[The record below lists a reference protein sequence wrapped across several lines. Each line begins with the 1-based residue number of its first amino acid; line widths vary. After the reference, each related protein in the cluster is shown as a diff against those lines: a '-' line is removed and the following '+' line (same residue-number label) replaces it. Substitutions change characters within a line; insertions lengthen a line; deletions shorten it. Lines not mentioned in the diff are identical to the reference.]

1 MNFPFTEEIKENC
14 YIRSFNKDVNIEE
27 LVWHRDREDRLI
39 ECIGETNWK
48 FQRDNELP
56 ICFDKPIFIKAEIY
70 HRLIKGN
77 GDLILKI
84 IKILD
89 KNN

>member
-1 MNFPFTEEIKENC
+1 MNFPFTEEIKENY
-14 YIRSFNKDVNIEE
+14 YIRTFNKDVDMEE

-39 ECIGETNWK
+39 ECIGKTNWQ

-56 ICFDKPIFIKAEIY
+56 ICFDKPIFIKAEVY
-70 HRLIKGN
+70 HRLIKGD

-84 IKILD
+84 IKY
-89 KNN
+89 

>member
-1 MNFPFTEEIKENC
+1 MFPFTEEIKENY
-14 YIRSFNKDVNIEE
+14 YIRTFNKDVDMEE

-39 ECIGETNWK
+39 ECIGQTNWQ

-56 ICFDKPIFIKAEIY
+56 ICFDKPIFIKAEVY
-70 HRLIKGN
+70 HRLIKGD

-84 IKILD
+84 IKYQLCY
-89 KNN
+89 NL

>member
-1 MNFPFTEEIKENC
+1 MFPFTEEIKENY
-14 YIRSFNKDVNIEE
+14 YIRTFNKDVDMEE

-39 ECIGETNWK
+39 EFIGQTNWQ

-56 ICFDKPIFIKAEIY
+56 ICFDKPIFIKAEVY
-70 HRLIKGN
+70 HRLIKGD

-84 IKILD
+84 IKY
-89 KNN
+89 